1 MNYLRNFLI
10 DTELKNHWHDKGYVI
25 IRNAVAESL
34 IDELNTDIDVFRKN
48 CGETKDEYGFGQRI
62 GLFHIQN
69 RKSLGVA
76 LNQKVQNFLRW
87 AFNDEPLLYGSLTF
101 ETGTE
106 QSAHIDSIFF
116 FTQPIHTMAGCWTAL
131 EDINEE
137 AGPLFYIESSH
148 KFPLLRGKDVISQ
161 YPELKEKLNQA
172 KNSGKSINDL
182 TCLAQ
187 EVGNRW
193 NEMLAERIDSQALK
207 KVPVTIQKGDILIW
221 HSLLIHGGSPRI
233 NRSLSRKSM
242 VTHFIGRNTL
252 MYDMNQFFLLDNN
265 EFTKNNRMRMEIVNS
280 GQGFYVKH
288 SQVVTY

>member
-1 MNYLRNFLI
+1 MNYLRNFLV

-87 AFNDEPLLYGSLTF
+87 VFNDEPLLYGSLTF

-193 NEMLAERIDSQALK
+193 NEMLSERIDSQALK
-207 KVPVTIQKGDILIW
+207 KVPVIIQKGDILIW
-221 HSLLIHGGSPRI
+221 HSLLIRLI
-233 NRSLSRKSM
+233 W
-242 VTHFIGRNTL
+242 V
-252 MYDMNQFFLLDNN
+252 
-265 EFTKNNRMRMEIVNS
+265 
-280 GQGFYVKH
+280 
-288 SQVVTY
+288 